1 VISRIYNKHNIK
13 KVEIK
18 LLISNFISLDR
29 PGDFTE
35 ALMDLGAKVCKA
47 RDPNC
52 KNCPLNTICKTYLE
66 NKSALL
72 KKTKLITKKKIRY
85 GNCYIISR
93 DIDQKYFFI
102 RRPLKGLL
110 GGMLSFPSSDWREDK
125 NNLENEELFEG
136 LIIRNQIN
144 KPINIITHTFSH
156 FKLILDIYVLKII
169 DSIDIEGEWIELDE
183 AFTELPSLMKK
194 VAHTV

>member
-1 VISRIYNKHNIK
+1 
-13 KVEIK
+13 
-18 LLISNFISLDR
+18 
-29 PGDFTE
+29 
-35 ALMDLGAKVCKA
+35 
-47 RDPNC
+47 
-52 KNCPLNTICKTYLE
+52 
-66 NKSALL
+66 
-72 KKTKLITKKKIRY
+72 
-85 GNCYIISR
+85 
-93 DIDQKYFFI
+93 
-102 RRPLKGLL
+102 
-110 GGMLSFPSSDWREDK
+110 MLSFPSSDWREDK

-169 DSIDIEGEWIELDE
+169 DSLDIEGEWIELDE